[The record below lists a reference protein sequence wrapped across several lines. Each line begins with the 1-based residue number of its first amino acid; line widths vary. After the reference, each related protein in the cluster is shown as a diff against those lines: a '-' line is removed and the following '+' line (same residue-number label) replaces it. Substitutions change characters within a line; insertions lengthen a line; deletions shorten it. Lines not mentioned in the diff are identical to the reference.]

1 MEQDRVLADSSRRRC
16 VVIADD
22 SPEMLDAVSKR
33 LTPLYD
39 VVAKVDDGIELVD
52 RVSALQPDV
61 LITDISMPGMTGI
74 EALRKLRSL
83 GVKTPAVILSV
94 HDDEELVRAGLAHGA
109 LGFVLKSRLENDLPI
124 AIEEVLEGRSFI
136 SESLRKKLS

>member
-1 MEQDRVLADSSRRRC
+1 MEQDRVLADSSRRKC

-33 LTPLYD
+33 LAPLYD